1 MASSESSL
9 ATQLLSAALSLSDA
23 TTLTQMQQGA
33 SQLLSSLIACD
44 EVLWTEFNITT
55 STAIVRRGH
64 SMARDVT
71 LSHALGRYGD
81 QHPAALSYRSPGD
94 DRHPRRVS
102 DVTSHR
108 EWLSSQAYG
117 EIFKDDRAQFQLS
130 LVTSLADGIG
140 RGWVLTRASMDFTDA
155 DIDAAA
161 LSLPV
166 LVTLDRLAHV
176 KFRTTPPAV
185 ASMLSNRELQVLHLL
200 TTGITAKSIG
210 RAIGI
215 TEATVRKHT
224 EHIYRKLECNDRL
237 TAVLRARELGIIHS

>member
-1 MASSESSL
+1 MASSDSL
-9 ATQLLSAALSLSDA
+9 ATQLLSGALSLSDA

-44 EVLWTEFNITT
+44 EVLWAEFNITT

-64 SMARDVT
+64 SMARDAT
-71 LSHALGRYGD
+71 LSRTLGRYGD
-81 QHPAALSYRSPGD
+81 QHPAVLSYRSPGD
-94 DRHPRRVS
+94 DSHPRRVS
-102 DVTSHR
+102 DVTSYR
-108 EWLSSQAYG
+108 KWLSSPAYG
-117 EIFKDDRAQFQLS
+117 EIFRGDRARFQLS
-130 LVTSLADGIG
+130 LVISLADGIG
-140 RGWVLTRASMDFTDA
+140 RGWVLTRSSVDFTDT
-155 DIDAAA
+155 DVDTAA

-176 KFRTTPPAV
+176 KFRRTPPAR
-185 ASMLSNRELQVLHLL
+185 ASMLSSRELQVLHLL
-200 TTGITAKSIG
+200 TTGMTANAIG

-237 TAVLRARELGIIHS
+237 TAVLRARKLGIVHS